1 MINMDHVGTDTNVEE
16 NEAYGVAVD
25 GIGTDVMKRNIAYGE
40 ITFQDISAG
49 NIMTV
54 DWDKNDGI
62 KIARLNLLIF
72 RVLATSINCL
82 DLWCS

>member
-1 MINMDHVGTDTNVEE
+1 MNMDFVGADTNVEE

-40 ITFQDISAG
+40 ITIGDSSAG
-49 NIMTV
+49 NIMTI

-62 KIARLNLLIF
+62 
-72 RVLATSINCL
+72 
-82 DLWCS
+82 